1 MQHTPFILVVVLIM
15 VMYIMFKDRENFD
28 TNEERDKVNKEWFNN
43 AKSKG
48 SVNYETY
55 RENVP
60 GANIVDYT
68 KYKKEYA

>member
-1 MQHTPFILVVVLIM
+1 MQHTPYILVVVLI
-15 VMYIMFKDRENFD
+15 VVLYLLFKDRENFD

-48 SVNYETY
+48 AVNYESY
-55 RENVP
+55 RDTVP

-68 KYKKEYA
+68 KYKKDYV